1 MPAVSQIVS
10 ASVQNRLTKL
20 NISKFLIFHPSA
32 QYNYKIYSQNLRNE
46 LLNLLNQLN
55 VPIIVTGGNNEIDLR
70 IKKTLPILDNV
81 VNWIGQTS
89 IEEYIA
95 LSEIS
100 QGYIGMDTLNMHI
113 AAAQNK
119 RVFAIFGPTILSM
132 WSPWSN
138 ELQLSAKE
146 DKPIQSYGNIT
157 IFQANMPCVACGQAG
172 CDNSHGKS
180 ECLDNINPKV
190 IFDEVEKW
198 CKNVKI

>member
-1 MPAVSQIVS
+1 
-10 ASVQNRLTKL
+10 
-20 NISKFLIFHPSA
+20 
-32 QYNYKIYSQNLRNE
+32 
-46 LLNLLNQLN
+46 
-55 VPIIVTGGNNEIDLR
+55 
-70 IKKTLPILDNV
+70 
-81 VNWIGQTS
+81 
-89 IEEYIA
+89 
-95 LSEIS
+95 
-100 QGYIGMDTLNMHI
+100 MDTLNMHI

-119 RVFAIFGPTILSM
+119 RVFAIFGPTILTM

-172 CDNSHGKS
+172 CDNSHVKS
-180 ECLDNINPKV
+180 ECLDNINPRV